1 MFKLN
6 FEKTVLFVL
15 ILIILISTVNIYD
28 QYFKNDDIYGED
40 GAIGNFEQSDLPFV
54 TGVPTT
60 LFKAD
65 KLYEEQNYE
74 AAAKEYGRL
83 ITEDKFNT
91 PQQKSLANF
100 KLGMSYY
107 RLKDYN
113 KAMASFINCL
123 QYNSNDA
130 VVYNNSAICA
140 FYLKDYKKAVEY
152 QQKALS
158 ISPTVE
164 YYYNM
169 GRIYETIT
177 DYANAAKYYAGVIK
191 GEENLT
197 YSSYIDPVNIKG
209 KFNKL
214 APDQKEREDLY
225 KQITIALRQKD
236 MREILILEDR
246 NMNIKSYDFEC
257 RIYYTNGSKRLSCK
271 YDIEKNDPYGLIN
284 SLSWVVKSNGI
295 VKYESSKD
303 SFTINISG
311 SENYVIELYI
321 NYGNGSI
328 KYSYQK
334 IDRDQIVNKGTIDR
348 NDDTEKEDIECKS
361 YTFASYE
368 QLFEENF
375 KLSSN
380 GYRDRFSVN
389 WGKDNIYTEIVDG
402 ISTDGK
408 SSLYIRNDSDSLAGI
423 WANLSSLIKTK
434 DLGGKKVSIKF
445 YGRKVTENGRITVR
459 VRTKSNNMYDYAYGT
474 FSLDS
479 KYKWSQVGLDV
490 DIPADCQ
497 SFTLSMDLDKNE
509 AVEIDGL
516 IVYVK

>member
-40 GAIGNFEQSDLPFV
+40 GATGNFEQSDLPFV

-65 KLYEEQNYE
+65 KLYEEQDYG

-83 ITEDKFNT
+83 ITEDKLST
-91 PQQKSLANF
+91 PQQKSIANF

-113 KAMASFINCL
+113 IAMSSFINCL

-140 FYLKDYKKAVEY
+140 FYLKDYKKAAEY
-152 QQKALS
+152 QQKALAV
-158 ISPTVE
+158 SPTVE

-177 DYANAAKYYAGVIK
+177 DYANAAKYYAGVVK

-214 APDQKEREDLY
+214 VQNEKEKEDLY
-225 KQITIALRQKD
+225 KQITIALKQTD

-257 RIYYTNGSKRLSCK
+257 RIYYTNGVKKLACK

-284 SLSWVVKSNGI
+284 SLSWEVRSNGTVI
-295 VKYESSKD
+295 SKSSKN
-303 SFTINISG
+303 SFTMNISG
-311 SENYVIELYI
+311 SKDYVIELYI
-321 NYGNGSI
+321 NYGNGNI

-334 IDRDQIVNKGTIDR
+334 IDQDQVVNKGTIDR
-348 NDDTEKEDIECKS
+348 NDGKEKEDINCKS

-368 QLFEENF
+368 QLFENDF
-375 KLSSN
+375 KLGSS
-380 GYRDRFSVN
+380 GYRDRFSVD
-389 WGKDNIYTEIVDG
+389 WGKDNVDTKIIDEISV
-402 ISTDGK
+402 DGK
-408 SSLYIRNDSDSLAGI
+408 SSLYIENNSDSLSGI
-423 WANLSSLIKTK
+423 WANLNSLIKTK
-434 DLGGKKVSIKF
+434 NLGGKKIGIKF
-445 YGRKVTENGRITVR
+445 YGRKVTENGKITVR
-459 VRTKSNNMYDYAYGT
+459 VRTKANNMYDYAYNI
-474 FSLDS
+474 FKLD
-479 KYKWSQVGLDV
+479 YVWSQVGLDV
-490 DIPADCQ
+490 DIPVDCQ
-497 SFTLSMDLDKNE
+497 GFTLSMDLDSME